1 MADDFLGRKMEEYLA
16 RKAMPQKRYRV
27 SLMSLLAKNRS
38 HRAYDSSFCVRE
50 EQLRQLVEA
59 ARLTP
64 SARNQQVLRFRLV
77 QGEVARSLLPHL
89 RFGGGRLEMHNPPEG
104 QEPNAFVVICS
115 KEQGHNVDIDTGIVA
130 QTMLLRAV
138 EMGLN
143 GICIGAF
150 DKAQVREL
158 LELPMEPLLVV
169 AIGRGAEQVEIVDI
183 GEEEP
188 HAYYR
193 QGERHIVPKVR
204 VEDLIIK

>member
-1 MADDFLGRKMEEYLA
+1 MADDFLGRKMEEYFA
-16 RKAMPQKRYRV
+16 RKATPQKRYKV
-27 SLMSLLAKNRS
+27 SLMSLLAKSRS

-64 SARNQQVLRFRLV
+64 SAGNQQVLRYRFV
-77 QGEVARSLLPHL
+77 QGEEAKLLLPHL
-89 RFGGGRLEMHNPPEG
+89 RFGAALPEMHFPPEG
-104 QEPNAFVVICS
+104 QEPNTFVVICS

-143 GICIGAF
+143 GLCIGAF
-150 DKAQVREL
+150 DKERVREL
-158 LELPMEPLLVV
+158 LKLPMEPLLVV

-183 GEEEP
+183 GEEES
-188 HAYYR
+188 HRYYR
-193 QGERHIVPKVR
+193 RGERHIVPKLR
-204 VEDLIIK
+204 LEDLIIK

>member
-1 MADDFLGRKMEEYLA
+1 
-16 RKAMPQKRYRV
+16 
-27 SLMSLLAKNRS
+27 
-38 HRAYDSSFCVRE
+38 
-50 EQLRQLVEA
+50 
-59 ARLTP
+59 
-64 SARNQQVLRFRLV
+64 
-77 QGEVARSLLPHL
+77 
-89 RFGGGRLEMHNPPEG
+89 MHYPPEG

-115 KEQGHNVDIDTGIVA
+115 KEHGHNVDIDTGIVA

-150 DKAQVREL
+150 DKVRVREV